1 MKTPKPFPKTLLEA
15 VRYFADLDVARGFL
29 AHLRWPDGIECPSC
43 ASSDISD
50 IPSRKMFRCRLCK
63 RQFSVKV
70 GTIFEDSPI
79 GLDKWLP
86 AVWAL
91 SSAKNGISSHEL
103 GRALGVT
110 QKTAW
115 FMLQRIRLAMQ
126 TKGFRAPL
134 VGVIEAD
141 ETFIGGSIKN
151 NPSRKRRK
159 TLKTGVWEKTAVMGL
174 LKRGGADPS
183 TVRAFVIPE
192 AKPEY
197 MQPAIRENIVEGEHL
212 MTDGHLAYRPLEVE
226 YDHQWV
232 DHLKEYVR
240 GQIHTNGIENFWC
253 LLKRSIR
260 GTYIKPEPKHLS
272 RYLDEQVYRF
282 NTRKMLDGERF
293 ATVLRAVSGCRLTW
307 QDLTGK
313 IPKSREPE
321 ATQKPR

>member
-1 MKTPKPFPKTLLEA
+1 MKTQSAFPQTLLEA

-43 ASSDISD
+43 GSSDISD
-50 IPSRKMFRCRLCK
+50 MPTRKLFRCRLCK

-91 SSAKNGISSHEL
+91 SAAKNGVSSHEL
-103 GRALGVT
+103 ARSIGVT

-126 TKGFRAPL
+126 TKGFAAPL
-134 VGVIEAD
+134 IGTIEAD
-141 ETFIGGSIKN
+141 ETFIGGKIQN

-159 TLKTGVWEKTAVMGL
+159 ADKTPYYDKTPVMGL
-174 LKRGGADPS
+174 LQRDGE
-183 TVRAFVIPE
+183 VRAFVMPSMD
-192 AKPEY
+192 AAS
-197 MQPAIRENIVEGEHL
+197 MQQNVRDHVAEGSNL

-226 YDHQWV
+226 YYHQYV

-240 GQIHTNGIENFWC
+240 GQVHTNGIENFWS
-253 LLKRSIR
+253 LFKRCVK
-260 GTYIKPEPKHLS
+260 GTYVKPEPKHLG
-272 RYLDEQVYRF
+272 RYVDEQVMRF
-282 NTRKMLDGERF
+282 NSRTMLDAERF
-293 ATVLRAVSGCRLTW
+293 TYLLSQVSGIRLTW
-307 QDLTGK
+307 KKLTGK
-313 IPKSREPE
+313 P
-321 ATQKPR
+321 